1 MYIQYSVVYD
11 SSELFSIKF
20 EGIYNNKSSINPMN
34 YFNTLNIDMTN
45 GKPIVISDLYN
56 INSDFIDLIQKNFN
70 EQMLDWID
78 DTKANLPNAVEMC
91 IRDRAECPYI
101 YEGQEFSGPSLSVGA
116 SLYLI
121 ICLLYTSRCV

>member
-1 MYIQYSVVYD
+1 METILTSKYIQYSVVYD
-11 SSELFSIKF
+11 RSELFSIKF

-78 DTKANLPNAVEMC
+78 DTKANLPNAVEE
-91 IRDRAECPYI
+91 IFNI
-101 YEGQEFSGPSLSVGA
+101 YDDDSSFENFQ
-116 SLYLI
+116 
-121 ICLLYTSRCV
+121 